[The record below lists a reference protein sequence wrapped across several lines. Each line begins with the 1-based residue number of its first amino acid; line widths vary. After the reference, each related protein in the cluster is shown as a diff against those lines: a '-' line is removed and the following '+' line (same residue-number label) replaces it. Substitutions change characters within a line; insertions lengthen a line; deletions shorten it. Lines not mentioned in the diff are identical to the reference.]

1 MILHQMSDVK
11 PFHLSLPPPLNFSP
25 EQRRGIGMGAFIY
38 KYFAPLELPNC
49 WWSLS
54 LVEALSL
61 PPPFFLLSQHFSPEQ
76 RCGKGKGTLVYKYF
90 APLELSVS
98 AFSFAFFSCQLP
110 PLA

>member
-11 PFHLSLPPPLNFSP
+11 PFHLSLPPPLN
-25 EQRRGIGMGAFIY
+25 
-38 KYFAPLELPNC
+38 
-49 WWSLS
+49 
-54 LVEALSL
+54 
-61 PPPFFLLSQHFSPEQ
+61 FSPEQ